1 MAEIKLETQSR
12 EISTKGAINK
22 KRREGFVPGIYYS
35 KGSEPIHFFVPE
47 ISLNPIV
54 YTTEM
59 NIVNLVVDGKSE
71 HRGIVKEIQFDPLT
85 DHIIHIDLQGITVGE
100 TIQMPVPISIVGQAI
115 GVREGGRLQQS
126 LHKVDVE
133 CLPKDIP
140 QNIEIDISELNIG
153 DVILV
158 RDISME
164 NIKILNSEDAMII
177 SVVAPRA
184 EEEVTEEEAE
194 TLEAATEPEVI
205 SKSKSEEE
213 A

>member
-1 MAEIKLETQSR
+1 MAELKLETQSR
-12 EISTKGAINK
+12 EISTKGAINQ

-35 KGSEPIHFFVPE
+35 KGSEPIHFFVQE
-47 ISLNPIV
+47 VSLKPLI

-59 NIVNLVVDGKSE
+59 NIVNLVVDGKGDN
-71 HRGIVKEIQFDPLT
+71 RGIVKEVQFDPLT

-100 TIQMPVPISIVGQAI
+100 TIQMQVPISIVGQSI
-115 GVREGGRLQQS
+115 GIRQGGRFQQS
-126 LHKVDVE
+126 LHKIDIE

-153 DVILV
+153 DDILV
-158 RDISME
+158 KDISME

-177 SVVAPRA
+177 AVVAPRA
-184 EEEVTEEEAE
+184 EEEVEAEEAE
-194 TLEAATEPEVI
+194 TLETTAEPEVI

-213 A
+213 D

>member
-1 MAEIKLETQSR
+1 MAELKLETQSR
-12 EISTKGAINK
+12 EISTKGAINQ
-22 KRREGFVPGIYYS
+22 KRREGFVPGIYYA
-35 KGSEPIHFFVPE
+35 KGSEPIHFFVQE
-47 ISLNPIV
+47 VSLKPLI

-59 NIVNLVVDGKSE
+59 NIVNLIVDGKGD
-71 HRGIVKEIQFDPLT
+71 HRGIVKEVQFDPLT

-100 TIQMPVPISIVGQAI
+100 TIQMQVPISIVGQSI
-115 GVREGGRLQQS
+115 GIRLGGRLQQS
-126 LHKVDVE
+126 LHKIDIE

-153 DVILV
+153 DDILV
-158 RDISME
+158 KDISME

-177 SVVAPRA
+177 AVVAPRA
-184 EEEVTEEEAE
+184 EEEVEAEEAE
-194 TLEAATEPEVI
+194 TLEATAEPEVI